1 MPFPARFRPAVLALT
16 LAAPFAPPVA
26 AQQFGQGIDPNLLM
40 MMDQMISSVMM
51 NCQMGDQMSCQNA
64 QGMQAYAAEIIGAGQ
79 YCLQYNDPNAC
90 GFYQQGAMNVQQA
103 YMQMA
108 QMQGGQMQGGQIQ
121 SGQMGVAPGYD
132 PNAAHQN
139 NMDAIANF
147 GAQNTQNWLNQQT
160 QNDANHNAFIDYIR
174 Q

>member
-1 MPFPARFRPAVLALT
+1 MQFHARFRPAVLAIA
-16 LAAPFAPPVA
+16 LAAPA
-26 AQQFGQGIDPNLLM
+26 AAQSQQFGQGIDPNLLM
-40 MMDQMISSVMM
+40 MMDQMISSIMM

-108 QMQGGQMQGGQIQ
+108 QMQGGQIQ

-147 GAQNTQNWLNQQT
+147 GAQNTQNWMNQQT